1 MRGVSYVPKPKKV
14 VERTVSKTTSR
25 TGSGTKK
32 RGRGRGGSGGAIT
45 IASVSPNGNVGNPV
59 PTVRATVET
68 EGANL
73 SKRDIR
79 LYLDG
84 AEQRRFYYGR
94 ATGNLSYNPGVLS
107 SGTHTVEIV
116 ATGGQGSSTAKKSWT
131 FTVS

>member
-14 VERTVSKTTSR
+14 VKRTVSKATSR

-32 RGRGRGGSGGAIT
+32 RGGGRTGSGGAIT
-45 IASVSPNGNVGNPV
+45 IASVSPRGSVGNPV
-59 PTVRATVET
+59 PTVRATVEA

-94 ATGNLSYNPGVLS
+94 ATGNLSYHPGMLS

-116 ATGGQGSSTAKKSWT
+116 AKSGQGSSTAKKSWT

>member
-1 MRGVSYVPKPKKV
+1 VPKPKKV
-14 VERTVSKTTSR
+14 VKRSVSKATSR

-32 RGRGRGGSGGAIT
+32 RGRGRAGPGGAIT
-45 IASVSPNGNVGNPV
+45 IASVSPSGNVDNPV
-59 PTVRATVET
+59 PTVRATVEA

-94 ATGNLSYNPGVLS
+94 ATGNLSYHPGLLS

>member
-1 MRGVSYVPKPKKV
+1 MPKPKKV
-14 VERTVSKTTSR
+14 VKRSVSKTTSR
-25 TGSGTKK
+25 TRSATKK
-32 RGRGRGGSGGAIT
+32 RGSGRAGSGGAIT
-45 IASVSPNGNVGNPV
+45 ISSVGPNGNVGNPV
-59 PTVRATVET
+59 PTVRATVEA

-94 ATGNLSYNPGVLS
+94 ATGNLSYHPGMLS

-116 ATGGQGSSTAKKSWT
+116 ATGGQGSSTARKSWT

>member
-1 MRGVSYVPKPKKV
+1 
-14 VERTVSKTTSR
+14 
-25 TGSGTKK
+25 
-32 RGRGRGGSGGAIT
+32 
-45 IASVSPNGNVGNPV
+45 V
-59 PTVRATVET
+59 PTVRAKVEA

-94 ATGNLSYNPGVLS
+94 ATGNLSYHPGMLS

-116 ATGGQGSSTAKKSWT
+116 ATAGSTSKKSWT

>member
-1 MRGVSYVPKPKKV
+1 VPKPKKV
-14 VERTVSKTTSR
+14 VERTVSKATSR
-25 TGSGTKK
+25 TGSATKK
-32 RGRGRGGSGGAIT
+32 RGGGRTGGSGGTIT
-45 IASVSPNGNVGNPV
+45 ISSVSPRGNVGNPV
-59 PTVRATVET
+59 PTIRATVEA

-94 ATGNLSYNPGVLS
+94 ATGNLSYHPGMLS

-116 ATGGQGSSTAKKSWT
+116 ATAGQGSSTSKKSWT

>member
-1 MRGVSYVPKPKKV
+1 MPKPKKV
-14 VERTVSKTTSR
+14 VERTVSKATSR
-25 TGSGTKK
+25 TGIGTK
-32 RGRGRGGSGGAIT
+32 RGRGRGDSGGAIT
-45 IASVSPNGNVGNPV
+45 ISSVSPSGNVGNPV
-59 PTVRATVET
+59 PTVRATLEA

-94 ATGNLSYNPGVLS
+94 ATGNLSYHPGMLS

-116 ATGGQGSSTAKKSWT
+116 ATAAQGNSTSRKSWT